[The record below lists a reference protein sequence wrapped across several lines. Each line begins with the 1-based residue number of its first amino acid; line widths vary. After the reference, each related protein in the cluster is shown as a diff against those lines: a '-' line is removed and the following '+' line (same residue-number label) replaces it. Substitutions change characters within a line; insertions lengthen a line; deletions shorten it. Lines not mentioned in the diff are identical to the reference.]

1 MKVVQLLPELNEG
14 GVERGVV
21 ELNREFVR
29 HGVDS
34 VVISRGG
41 TLAEQIIRDSGQHV
55 EFDVCSKN
63 PLTIPSRVAGLRRLL
78 ASLAPDIIHAR
89 SRVPAWLC
97 LLANRK
103 LQIPFVTTVHGMNSV
118 SPYSRVM
125 TRGDRVICVSEVV
138 RDYIQKHYSVDESRV
153 SVIQRGVD
161 MDLFNPDS
169 TDQEF
174 MQAFRQRFGLENRF
188 VVTSVGRITWL
199 KDYESFIR
207 AIARCRESIPD
218 IAGVIV
224 GGVREDKHKYLEG
237 LQRLA
242 SESGV
247 ADCVI
252 FTGGQTRMPEIYQL
266 SDVVV
271 NASLKMGNVGRTVTE
286 ALAMNTPVIATTFEG
301 LRNLV
306 EDGLNGYIVTNQDP
320 DGLADCILRLY
331 RAPLTATRASIPQ
344 EFTLEAMVADTLAVY
359 RSLTGEHADV
369 TGVV

>member
-1 MKVVQLLPELNEG
+1 
-14 GVERGVV
+14 
-21 ELNREFVR
+21 
-29 HGVDS
+29 
-34 VVISRGG
+34 
-41 TLAEQIIRDSGQHV
+41 
-55 EFDVCSKN
+55 
-63 PLTIPSRVAGLRRLL
+63 
-78 ASLAPDIIHAR
+78 
-89 SRVPAWLC
+89 
-97 LLANRK
+97 
-103 LQIPFVTTVHGMNSV
+103 MNSV
-118 SPYSRVM
+118 SRYSRVM
-125 TRGDRVICVSEVV
+125 TRGDRVICVSDVV
-138 RDYIQKHYSVDESRV
+138 RDYILKNYSVDESRV

-174 MQAFRQRFGLENRF
+174 MQDFRQRFGLENRF

-224 GGVREDKHKYLEG
+224 GGVREDKRSYLKG

-301 LRNLV
+301 LKNLV
-306 EDGLNGYIVTNQDP
+306 EDGKNGYIVANQDP
-320 DGLADCILRLY
+320 DSLAECILRLY
-331 RAPLTATRASIPQ
+331 RAPLTGTRATIPA
-344 EFTLEAMVADTLAVY
+344 EFTLDAMVAETLAVY
-359 RSLTGEHADV
+359 HSLTDRHADAKA
-369 TGVV
+369 GV